1 MAIITEAL
9 VRLNAVAESKEDAIK
24 MAGDLLVQAGRVAPA
39 YVEGMLARERT
50 MSTYMGNG
58 VAIPH
63 GEFENRED
71 IYETGISVV
80 QIPAGI
86 VWEDE
91 ERAYLVIGIAAK
103 ADEHITVLSNL
114 AEVVEAEEN
123 VAVLVQT
130 TDPQII
136 IERLDRPVAEE

>member
-1 MAIITEAL
+1 MAIITEDL
-9 VRLNAVAESKEDAIK
+9 VRLNAVAETKEEAIQ

-71 IYETGISVV
+71 IFETGISVL
-80 QIPAGI
+80 QIPEGI

-91 ERAYLVIGIAAK
+91 EKAYLVIGIAAK

-114 AEVVEAEEN
+114 AEVVEEEKD
-123 VAVLVQT
+123 VEELVRT
-130 TDPQII
+130 TDPAVI
-136 IERLDRPVAEE
+136 IERLGRPVAEE